1 MSWPTAGKPN
11 EFRPSNVDFGARG
24 TFFRFGRYTD
34 MRYVLALLC
43 AVSSCFGAVPVF
55 RSSQSGP
62 WSVGA
67 TLEGGKVPAAGA
79 AVLVRAGHKVV
90 YDVLAEEAVRSVH
103 IAGTLSFATDRD
115 TRLDAG
121 LIRVQ
126 QDEDV
131 SEEGFE
137 CDAHIP
143 SDGTT
148 RGALLVGTEDAPI
161 DPKHTA
167 LIRLVMF
174 DGMNAESLPA
184 LVDCGGRMEF
194 HGAEMNRTWVKLGA
208 AAQKGDATLTLAES
222 VTGWKPGDHV
232 VIVSTTRQTKHPDK
246 KTFREHA
253 HELTETE
260 ERVIRSGNGT
270 QITLDAPLAF
280 SHIVEGRYRGEV
292 ANLSRNVIVESAD
305 PAKSRGHTMF
315 HRGSSGAIHYAEFR
329 HLGKEGVLG
338 RYSIHFHL
346 VRDSMRG
353 ASVIGA
359 SIWDSANRWITIH
372 GTDYLVVRDC
382 VGYKSVGHG
391 FFLEDGTEV
400 FNVFDRNLAIQA
412 EGGKPLPNQVLPYD
426 HNDGAGFWWA
436 NSLNTFT
443 RNVAADCDEYGYR
456 FDAVQSA
463 EFSLALRVPKPDG
476 TRSPVDI
483 RTLPFVRF
491 EGNEAHAQRRHAFN
505 FGGFSAQARTAKNK
519 GEAEGVAGVGPDAQH
534 PFVIKDYLAWDVHW
548 ALHPRPPCV
557 MLDGMEV
564 AHSHYAL
571 WFANYDQHAYRGIK
585 LTDVTVNL
593 DFQPLGAQPKE
604 SEYPSKLHPLDDLPP
619 TSVITHVHH
628 QPDGT
633 LLVRGTTADN
643 GEVKQVLVNG
653 QKAHSTA
660 PNLAQW
666 EITLPPTARLIAIS
680 EDDTGN
686 VEARP
691 HERAVEP

>member
-1 MSWPTAGKPN
+1 
-11 EFRPSNVDFGARG
+11 
-24 TFFRFGRYTD
+24 
-34 MRYVLALLC
+34 MRLALLLLC
-43 AVSSCFGAVPVF
+43 LATSCFSAVPVV
-55 RSSQSGP
+55 RSAKSGP
-62 WSVGA
+62 WSDNG
-67 TLEGGKVPAAGA
+67 TWEGGAVPSAGS
-79 AVLVRAGHKVV
+79 AVLVRAGHTVTYNVV
-90 YDVLAEEAVRSVH
+90 TKEAVRSVH
-103 IAGTLSFATDRD
+103 IAGTLTFATDRD

-143 SDGTT
+143 TDGTT
-148 RGALLVGTEDAPI
+148 RGALLVGTADAPVEA
-161 DPKHTA
+161 KHTA

-174 DGMNAESLPA
+174 DGMDPQSLPA

-194 HGAEMNRTWVKLGA
+194 HGAEMNRTWVKLDA
-208 AAQKGDATLTLAES
+208 AAKKGDATLTLAEPI
-222 VTGWKPGDHV
+222 TGWKAGDKLV
-232 VIVSTTRQTKHPDK
+232 VVSTNRQSKHPDK
-246 KTFREHA
+246 KTFRDHA
-253 HELTETE
+253 HDLTETE
-260 ERVIRSGNGT
+260 ERTVRDVKGA
-270 QITLDAPLAF
+270 QLTLDAPLNF
-280 SHIVEGRYRGEV
+280 THIVEGRYRGEV
-292 ANLSRNVIVESAD
+292 ANLSRNVIIESAD
-305 PAKSRGHTMF
+305 PAKARGHTMY

-359 SIWDSANRWITIH
+359 SIWDSGNRWITIH

-400 FNVFDRNLAIQA
+400 YNVLDRNLAIQA
-412 EGGKPLPNQVLPYD
+412 EGGKPLPNQVLPFD

-456 FDAVQSA
+456 FDAVQTP
-463 EFSLALRVPKPDG
+463 EFSLTLNVPQPDG
-476 TRSPVDI
+476 SRRATDI

-491 EGNEAHAQRRHAFN
+491 EGNESHTQRRHAFN
-505 FGGFSAQARTAKNK
+505 FGGFSPLARSAQDKGKN
-519 GEAEGVAGVGPDAQH
+519 EGVAGVGPDEHH
-534 PFVIKDYLAWDVHW
+534 PFVIRDYLAWDVHW

-557 MLDGMEV
+557 MLDGMEA

-571 WFANYDQHAYRGIK
+571 WFANYDRSAYRNVK
-585 LTDVTVNL
+585 LTDISVNP
-593 DFQPLGAQPKE
+593 DFQPIGTQPKA
-604 SEYPSKLHPLDDLPP
+604 SEYPGKLQPVDDLPP
-619 TSVITHVHH
+619 QSIITHVLH
-628 QPDGT
+628 QSDGS

-643 GEVKQVLVNG
+643 GTVKQVLVNG
-653 QKAHSTA
+653 EKARSTA
-660 PNLAQW
+660 PNFAQW
-666 EITLPPTARLIAIS
+666 EIKLPNATKLIAS
-680 EDDTGN
+680 AEDAAGN
-686 VEARP
+686 KEVRP
-691 HERAVEP
+691 HERSAAR

>member
-1 MSWPTAGKPN
+1 
-11 EFRPSNVDFGARG
+11 
-24 TFFRFGRYTD
+24 
-34 MRYVLALLC
+34 MRLAFLLFLATSSGFC
-43 AVSSCFGAVPVF
+43 ATPVF
-55 RSSQSGP
+55 RSTQSGP
-62 WSVGA
+62 WSAGG
-67 TLEGGKVPAAGA
+67 TWEGGKAPDAGA
-79 AVLVRAGHKVV
+79 AVLVRVGHTVT
-90 YDVLAEEAVRSVH
+90 YDIVAKEAVRSVH
-103 IAGTLSFATDRD
+103 IAGTLTFATDRD

-126 QDEDV
+126 QDEDT
-131 SEEGFE
+131 SEDGFE

-143 SDGTT
+143 TDGTT
-148 RGALLVGTEDAPI
+148 RGSLLVGTADAPI
-161 DPKHTA
+161 DSKHTA

-174 DGMNAESLPA
+174 DGMNADSLPA

-194 HGAEMNRTWVKLGA
+194 HGAEMNRTWVKLDA
-208 AAQKGDATLTLAES
+208 AAKQGDTTLTLAEP
-222 VTGWKPGDHV
+222 VTGWKAGDKLV
-232 VIVSTTRQTKHPDK
+232 VVSTNRQSKHPDK
-246 KTFREHA
+246 KTFRDHA
-253 HELTETE
+253 HDLTETE
-260 ERVIRSGNGT
+260 EHIVREVKGA
-270 QITLDAPLAF
+270 QITLDAPLEHT
-280 SHIVEGRYRGEV
+280 HIVEGRYRGEV

-305 PAKSRGHTMF
+305 PAKARGHTMF

-346 VRDSMRG
+346 VRDTMRG

-359 SIWDSANRWITIH
+359 SIWDSGNRWITIH

-400 FNVFDRNLAIQA
+400 FNVLDRNLAIQA
-412 EGGKPLPNQVLPYD
+412 EGGKPLPKQVLPFD

-456 FDAVQSA
+456 FDAVQSR
-463 EFSLALRVPKPDG
+463 EFSVTLNVPGPDG

-491 EGNEAHAQRRHAFN
+491 EGNESHTQRRHAFN
-505 FGGFSAQARTAKNK
+505 FGGFSPLARSAKDT
-519 GEAEGVAGVGPDAQH
+519 GENEGVAGVGPDEQH
-534 PFVIKDYLAWDVHW
+534 PFVIKDYLAWDAHW

-557 MLDGMEV
+557 MLDGMEA

-571 WFANYDQHAYRGIK
+571 WFANYDRSAYRNVK
-585 LTDVTVNL
+585 LTDISVNP
-593 DFQPLGAQPKE
+593 DFQPLGVQPKP
-604 SEYPSKLHPLDDLPP
+604 SEYPGKLKPVDDLPP
-619 TSVITHVHH
+619 QTIITHVLHLS
-628 QPDGT
+628 DGS

-643 GEVKQVLVNG
+643 GEVKQVSVNG
-653 QKAHSTA
+653 TLVKATA

-666 EITLPPTARLIAIS
+666 EVTLPKTAKLIAAA
-680 EDDTGN
+680 EDAAGN
-686 VEARP
+686 KEARQ
-691 HERAVEP
+691 HERVIGLE